1 MNVLLAQTVIGYRNI
16 IAAST
21 TGAGGARGFMENV
34 LNRKGKGEGVDE
46 DTEVE
51 QEVGLVGIDR
61 IEVGEVELGEKFP
74 VLSNARVRPSGQ
86 NGGVVS
92 LVSS

>member
-1 MNVLLAQTVIGYRNI
+1 
-16 IAAST
+16 
-21 TGAGGARGFMENV
+21 MENM

-46 DTEVE
+46 DAEVE
-51 QEVGLVGIDR
+51 QEMGLVGIDR

-74 VLSNARVRPSGQ
+74 ILSNARVRPSGQ

-92 LVSS
+92 LLFANNTSICVLMFYAAH

>member
-1 MNVLLAQTVIGYRNI
+1 
-16 IAAST
+16 
-21 TGAGGARGFMENV
+21 MENV

-46 DTEVE
+46 DAEVE
-51 QEVGLVGIDR
+51 QEMGLVGIDR

-92 LVSS
+92 HFALSPSAIRPLTSCAAH